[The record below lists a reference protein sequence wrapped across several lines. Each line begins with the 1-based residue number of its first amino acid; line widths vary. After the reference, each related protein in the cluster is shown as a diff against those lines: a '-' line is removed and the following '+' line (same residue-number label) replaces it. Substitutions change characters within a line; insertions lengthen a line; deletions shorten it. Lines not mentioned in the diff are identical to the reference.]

1 MRVIILGCGRV
12 GATLARLL
20 TREGHDVTV
29 IDKDP
34 NSFHRLGDDFPGSL
48 VRGLGID
55 SDVLEEAG
63 IRDADAFLAVT
74 SGDNSNVMA
83 SQMAKE
89 VYTVPTVLCRVYDPI
104 RAHAYHEMGIHTIC
118 PTTLG
123 VEVFRRYLFK
133 EDMTDVEATFKIHG
147 HATSESP

>member
-20 TREGHDVTV
+20 VHQGHQVTV

-34 NSFHRLGDDFPGSL
+34 NSFHRLGDDFPGDL

-55 SDVLEEAG
+55 ADVLEEAG
-63 IRDADAFLAVT
+63 IREADAFLAVT

-89 VYTVPTVLCRVYDPI
+89 LYTVPRVLCRVYDPI

-123 VEVFRRYLFK
+123 VEVFRRCLFK
-133 EDMTDVEATFKIHG
+133 EDIAEVEATFRMHG
-147 HATSESP
+147 YAASESV